1 MALKNTVTTSHGI
14 EVVDAYQRVECVE
27 IVGKTQISYRVRSY
41 KDNTGLPFFEEKFM
55 TSEYDI
61 NGENPLEQAYSH
73 LKTLPEFAG
82 ALDC

>member
-1 MALKNTVTTSHGI
+1 MAIKNTVTTSHGI

-27 IVGKTQISYRVRSY
+27 IVGKTQICYRVRSY

-61 NGENPLEQAYSH
+61 NGSNPIGQAYSH
-73 LKTLPEFAG
+73 LKTLPDFSG
-82 ALDC
+82 AVDC